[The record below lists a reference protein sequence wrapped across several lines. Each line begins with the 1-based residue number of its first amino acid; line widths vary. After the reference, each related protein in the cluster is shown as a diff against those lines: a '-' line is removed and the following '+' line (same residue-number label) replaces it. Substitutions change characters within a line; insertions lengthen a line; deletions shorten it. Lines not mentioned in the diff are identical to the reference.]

1 MDLSL
6 ITAMIG
12 AQTGLTQLAVAGSML
27 KMNTENAASAVKLI
41 NSAQQNLNS
50 LANVAP
56 GIGTNLNI
64 SA

>member
-41 NSAQQNLNS
+41 ELGAAELEFARQRRARDRHEPQY
-50 LANVAP
+50 
-56 GIGTNLNI
+56 
-64 SA
+64 